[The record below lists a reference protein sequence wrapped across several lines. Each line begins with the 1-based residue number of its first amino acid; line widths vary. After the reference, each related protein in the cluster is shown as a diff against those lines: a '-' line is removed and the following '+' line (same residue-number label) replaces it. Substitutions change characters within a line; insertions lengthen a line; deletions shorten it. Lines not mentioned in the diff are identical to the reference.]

1 MQRWLSADFLTE
13 TLQARKEC
21 YHIFKV
27 MKEKNLQPGIL
38 YPARLSLRFDG
49 EIKSFTDKQKFKRI
63 QHHQTSFTIKAKG
76 TSLGRKQKRR
86 KRPTQNKPQK
96 IKKMLIG
103 LYILITT
110 LTVNGSSAPTKRHK
124 PSTSTYHITL
134 FNPWN
139 FMQLFQI
146 IRLIMLPLQFAT
158 VIIFYFLSGYWLWK
172 LINIFYYCDYVIKIA
187 RRNINNLR

>member
-1 MQRWLSADFLTE
+1 MQRWLSADVSTE

-38 YPARLSLRFDG
+38 YPARLSFRFDG
-49 EIKSFTDKQKFKRI
+49 EIKSFPDKQKFKRI

-76 TSLGRKQKRR
+76 TSPVRKQKRR
-86 KRPTQNKPQK
+86 KRPTQNKPQT

-124 PSTSTYHITL
+124 TGTSTYHITL
-134 FNPWN
+134 FNP
-139 FMQLFQI
+139 
-146 IRLIMLPLQFAT
+146 
-158 VIIFYFLSGYWLWK
+158 
-172 LINIFYYCDYVIKIA
+172 
-187 RRNINNLR
+187 